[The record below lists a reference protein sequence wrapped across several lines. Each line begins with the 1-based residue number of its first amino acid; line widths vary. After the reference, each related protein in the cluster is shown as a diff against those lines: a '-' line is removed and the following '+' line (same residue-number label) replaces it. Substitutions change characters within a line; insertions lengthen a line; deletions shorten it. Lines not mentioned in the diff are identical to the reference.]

1 MQPPAQS
8 EQHSPLDL
16 ELLEIDTHPIFVVRI
31 AESALP
37 FEFVYCNEAF
47 HREQLREPILANTK
61 ESLLFRSWAQ
71 AWSSERKSQ
80 HTFIDRMWSSSFNGT
95 PGRLKMIRATA
106 LISEGEEQ
114 RDQHELL
121 NAPETLALPLA
132 VNITA
137 VRKSSRESP
146 GDVARKEMPALQRSL
161 PRTNLD
167 ARWEGLQTMMEMS
180 DVGVFEYNTEG
191 KLLHA
196 NDAWYRLSSHPRDL
210 PAHVQFSFMDL
221 VYPSDQAL
229 VLTMWNTLSRGTPV
243 TFEMRWKSSDGS
255 NQAGQWVLSACVPIF
270 DDDGKLIS
278 IAGNTIDIN
287 AQKKSQEVAQA
298 QVEAL
303 EQARLSEL
311 KFANFAQLSPTA
323 IYIFVPETGMQYVN
337 DQFFELTGRSRAAIE
352 QFEWTSLVA
361 AEDAERVEE
370 EWKALL
376 KGKKTDG
383 VQFRLKKTWI
393 NQDGHRSN
401 IWVQSTSSP
410 QLDKDGQVI
419 SIMGTLFDI
428 SQFKWA
434 ESVQLRRVE
443 EALEAKRQ
451 QENFIDMTSH
461 ELRNPLSAVLQ
472 CAESVIAN
480 LEHLTWQLSTNSP
493 AKEDFEK
500 VREELD
506 ASIDALHT
514 IVSCSMHQKRV
525 IDDVLTL
532 SKLDSKLIVITPI
545 KVQPEAIVLDALKMF
560 EVECRKMEIQLDF
573 AQDDT
578 FAGFEWV
585 MLDPS
590 RLLQVLINL
599 ITNAIKF
606 TKDRPERRISVKLG
620 GSWERPPQM
629 WQAVSFKTEEK
640 SQDDILDKPDWG
652 HGKKAYIW
660 IQVTDTGCG
669 MTEAEQKRLFS
680 RFTQATPKTHVR
692 YGGSGL
698 GLFIS
703 KALTNLQ
710 GGLIGVSSQVKKGS
724 TFTFFVSTRLVDP
737 PDAAASGR
745 QATMRPSSRRTISSE
760 DAMKAVKLHVLIVE
774 DNLVNQKVLKKQ
786 LQKLGWKVSVAGD
799 GTEAI
804 EWLKR
809 SMYWQGPR
817 DKGSSLEQESHGDFE
832 YCQEPLDLILM
843 DIEMPQMDGLTCTR
857 LIRGYEDE
865 GLIRRP
871 TFPPLQRASTLNCPS
886 STSDTLDSTEG
897 SQRQKMRLPI
907 LAVSANARME
917 QIKQAL
923 AAGMDDAISKPF
935 RIPELWPKIRGVIPR
950 LAGTSSGIQ

>member
-1 MQPPAQS
+1 MQPPSQS
-8 EQHSPLDL
+8 EQRSPLNL
-16 ELLEIDTHPIFVVRI
+16 ELLEIDTNPIFVVRI

-47 HREQLREPILANTK
+47 RREQLHEPILASTK
-61 ESLLFRSWAQ
+61 GSLLFRSWAQ
-71 AWSSERKSQ
+71 AWSSKGKSQ
-80 HTFIDRMWSSSFNGT
+80 HAFSDRVWSSSFHGKHGT
-95 PGRLKMIRATA
+95 LKMLRAIA
-106 LISEGEEQ
+106 LISEEK
-114 RDQHELL
+114 DQHILHKSVD
-121 NAPETLALPLA
+121 APESLAVPLA
-132 VNITA
+132 ANRTVI
-137 VRKSSRESP
+137 RKISKASVGDETKTVKPSSLP
-146 GDVARKEMPALQRSL
+146 KL

-167 ARWEGLQTMMEMS
+167 ARWEGLQIMMEMS
-180 DVGVFEYNTEG
+180 DVGVFEYNAEG

-229 VLTMWNTLSRGTPV
+229 VLSMWNTLAQGSPV
-243 TFEMRWKSSDGS
+243 TFEMRWKSGDLS

-270 DDDGKLIS
+270 DDDGNLIS

-287 AQKKSQEVAQA
+287 AQKKSQEVAQD

-311 KFANFAQLSPTA
+311 KFARFAQLSPTA

-352 QFEWTSLVA
+352 QFEWSSLVA
-361 AEDAERVEE
+361 PEDAERVEE

-376 KGKKTDG
+376 KGKKSDG

-401 IWVQSTSSP
+401 IWVQSTSLP
-410 QLDKDGQVI
+410 QLDEDGQVM

-434 ESVQLRRVE
+434 ESVQRRRVE

-480 LEHLTWQLSTNSP
+480 LEHLTSQLSANSL
-493 AKEDFEK
+493 AEYDVGK
-500 VREELD
+500 VQEELD
-506 ASIDALHT
+506 ASIDALQT

-532 SKLDSKLIVITPI
+532 SKLDSKLILITPI
-545 KVQPEAIVLDALKMF
+545 RVQPNVVVQDALKMF
-560 EVECRKMEIQLDF
+560 EVECRQTGIQLDF
-573 AQDDT
+573 AQDDS
-578 FAGFEWV
+578 FGGFEWV

-599 ITNAIKF
+599 LTNAIKF

-629 WQAVSFKTEEK
+629 WQAVSFKTEDK
-640 SQDDILDKPDWG
+640 SQDDILDQPDWG
-652 HGKKAYIW
+652 HGKKAYVW

-669 MTEAEQKRLFS
+669 MTEAEQKTLFS
-680 RFTQATPKTHVR
+680 RFSQATPKTHVK

-703 KALTNLQ
+703 KSLTNLQ

-737 PDAAASGR
+737 PDVAASGR
-745 QATMRPSSRRTISSE
+745 QAATRPSSRRTISSE

-786 LQKLGWKVSVAGD
+786 LQKLGWKASVAGD

-809 SMYWQGPR
+809 SIYWQGPR
-817 DKGSSLEQESHGDFE
+817 EEGSSLETESHGDFE
-832 YCQEPLDLILM
+832 HCHESLDLILM
-843 DIEMPQMDGLTCTR
+843 DIEMPQMDGLTCAR

-865 GLIRRP
+865 GLLGHP
-871 TFPPLQRASTLNCPS
+871 TRAELQRASTPNLPS
-886 STSDTLDSTEG
+886 STSDTLDSKDA
-897 SQRQKMRLPI
+897 SQKQRMRLPI

-935 RIPELWPKIRGVIPR
+935 RIPELWPKIRGVIPM
-950 LAGTSSGIQ
+950 LAGTSIGV